1 MRKSKQERITELRN
15 LLGLDPED
23 IESDE
28 AKRIQELT
36 EEEVVGEIYLLKKY
50 GPKKEEKDEDEMTLY
65 CNLM

>member
-28 AKRIQELT
+28 AKRVQELT

-50 GPKKEEKDEDEMTLY
+50 GPKKEENDDEMTLY
-65 CNLM
+65 CNIM

>member
-23 IESDE
+23 IDSDE
-28 AKRIQELT
+28 AKRVQELT

-50 GPKKEEKDEDEMTLY
+50 GPKKVEDDEMTLY

>member
-23 IESDE
+23 IDSEE
-28 AKRIQELT
+28 AKRVHELT

-50 GPKKEEKDEDEMTLY
+50 GPKKAEDDDEMTLY

>member
-23 IESDE
+23 IDSDE
-28 AKRIQELT
+28 AKRVQELT

-50 GPKKEEKDEDEMTLY
+50 GPKKAEDDEMTLY

>member
-23 IESDE
+23 TDSDE

-50 GPKKEEKDEDEMTLY
+50 GPKKDDEMTLY

>member
-23 IESDE
+23 IESEE
-28 AKRIQELT
+28 AKRVQELT

>member
-28 AKRIQELT
+28 AKRIHELT

-50 GPKKEEKDEDEMTLY
+50 GPKKEEDDEMTLY

>member
-23 IESDE
+23 VESEE
-28 AKRIQELT
+28 AQRIHELT

-50 GPKKEEKDEDEMTLY
+50 GPKKEENDEMTLY
-65 CNLM
+65 CNIM

>member
-23 IESDE
+23 VESE
-28 AKRIQELT
+28 ETQRIHELT

-50 GPKKEEKDEDEMTLY
+50 GPKKEENDEMTLY
-65 CNLM
+65 CNIM

>member
-23 IESDE
+23 IESEE

-50 GPKKEEKDEDEMTLY
+50 GPKKEEKDDDETTLY

>member
-23 IESDE
+23 IESEE
-28 AKRIQELT
+28 AKRVQELT

-50 GPKKEEKDEDEMTLY
+50 GPKKEEKDDDEMTLY

>member
-15 LLGLDPED
+15 ILGLDPED

-28 AKRIQELT
+28 AKRVQELT

-50 GPKKEEKDEDEMTLY
+50 GPKKAEDDDEMTLY

>member
-23 IESDE
+23 IDSDE
-28 AKRIQELT
+28 AKRVQELT
-36 EEEVVGEIYLLKKY
+36 EEEVVGEIYLLKKS
-50 GPKKEEKDEDEMTLY
+50 GPKKAEDDEMTLY

>member
-28 AKRIQELT
+28 AKRVQELT

-50 GPKKEEKDEDEMTLY
+50 GPKKDDEMTLY